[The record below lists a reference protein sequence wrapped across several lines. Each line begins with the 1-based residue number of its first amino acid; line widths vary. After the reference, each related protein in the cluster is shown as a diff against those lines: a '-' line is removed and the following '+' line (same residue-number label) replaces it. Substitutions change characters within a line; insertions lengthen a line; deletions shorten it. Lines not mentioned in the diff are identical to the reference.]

1 MITKMQSLETT
12 KDGLNVTQIWIS
24 TPDKVHNNYG
34 LKILSKDANLLKRF
48 IGLCYEHFFSESVYA
63 SKTFKDFFQPFL
75 QSDTPNFKYIEFFA
89 SRHLKVQ
96 KMILE
101 VSLEI
106 AEKLGL
112 ELGIDNY

>member
-1 MITKMQSLETT
+1 MITEMQSLETT
-12 KDGLNVTQIWIS
+12 KDDLNVTQIWIS

-34 LKILSKDANLLKRF
+34 LKILSKDANLLERF
-48 IGLCYEHFFSESVYA
+48 MRLCHKHFFSESVYA
-63 SKTFKDFFQPFL
+63 SKTFKDFFKPFL
-75 QSDTPNFKYIEFFA
+75 QSDTLNFKYIEFFA

-101 VSLEI
+101 VSFKI
-106 AEKLGL
+106 AEELEL